1 MIDLNLHITRTI
13 STGVMFFIPQNEDQ
27 YEEIENT
34 IIAEFK
40 DQDFSQVV
48 NLNVDDEVCCQY
60 WLSAD
65 VDDEA
70 EFRIACAW
78 VVGKMQDLGAPLDSV
93 S

>member
-1 MIDLNLHITRTI
+1 MTDLHITRTI

-27 YEEIENT
+27 YDEIERT
-34 IIAEFK
+34 IIAEFEG
-40 DQDFSQVV
+40 QDFSQVV

-65 VDDEA
+65 VDYEA

-78 VVGKMQDLGAPLDSV
+78 VVGKMQDLGAPLDYV